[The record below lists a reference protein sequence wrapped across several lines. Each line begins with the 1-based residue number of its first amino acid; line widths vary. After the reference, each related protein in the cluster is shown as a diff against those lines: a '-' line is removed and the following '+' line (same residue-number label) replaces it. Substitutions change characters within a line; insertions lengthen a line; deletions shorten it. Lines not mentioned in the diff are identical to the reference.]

1 MQLKKFMLV
10 AMVVMLLSSCAIQ
23 PKIHSDYNRSVDF
36 NLYKSF
42 GFYDQVDTEYGY
54 ETLVTQYLKKATI
67 AELTKRGLIF
77 SQENPDVLINFHT
90 NVEQKQKIYKVPSYD
105 HVGYYDYRLRRY
117 YYNPWPE
124 YEIHIDNYEEG
135 TLNIDMVERASTKM
149 VWEGIAVGRLT
160 KKDKENIQ
168 LTIEGAVVE
177 IFKQF
182 PIAAAIENDN

>member
-1 MQLKKFMLV
+1 MLF
-10 AMVVMLLSSCAIQ
+10 SSCAIQ

-36 NLYKSF
+36 SLYKSF
-42 GFYDQVDTEYGY
+42 GFYDQVDTEHGY

-105 HVGYYDYRLRRY
+105 HAGYYDYRMRRY

-168 LTIEGAVVE
+168 LTIESAVVE

-182 PIAAAIENDN
+182 PIAAPIENDK